1 MSHLVRHRTPTG
13 EVVTEE
19 VADLETAV
27 ARVEVLRNEEG
38 ADDVRVWAEVPLRVE
53 TVVRVSVDTAP
64 PPSTD
69 RPAEPTAPAASEPA
83 PPEAGPE
90 PPAAPVDP
98 PPGAMLAP
106 VRVEAPSADAE
117 DLVEASEGEGGRRGL
132 FHRT

>member
-1 MSHLVRHRTPTG
+1 MTHLVRHRTPTG
-13 EVVTEE
+13 EVLTEE
-19 VADLETAV
+19 VADLDAAV

-53 TVVRVSVDTAP
+53 TVVRVSVATAP

-69 RPAEPTAPAASEPA
+69 QPAEPTIPDATEPAAHEPA
-83 PPEAGPE
+83 A
-90 PPAAPVDP
+90 PAAPVDP

-117 DLVEASEGEGGRRGL
+117 DLVEASEGDGGRRGL